1 MLSMEAKT
9 PQALYMAILQV
20 FNAAIKLN
28 GPTGNPSLDLTLNQI
43 RPVSPRGQLTLEAC
57 NFVGIVNEPSSD
69 PIKTLD
75 PVRNEKIE
83 KYTKAEFE
91 LYAKGETRAS
101 EFAKAAPFWREIAN
115 LDGTVNSCY
124 GHLLWFAKLPGT
136 HTTSWEWALESLKR
150 DRESRQAFVRF
161 SQSHHQYFHNKD
173 QVCTMHGN
181 FLIRD
186 GFLNFTIVMR
196 SNDVV
201 KGLVY
206 DMPWFCH
213 IHARMCDELL
223 ETYPDLKLG
232 QYTHFVH
239 SLHVYERDFPL
250 IQSMLGEPV

>member
-1 MLSMEAKT
+1 MEAKT

-20 FNAAIKLN
+20 FNAAIKSG

-57 NFVGIVNEPSSD
+57 NFVGIVNEPSPD

-75 PVRNEKIE
+75 EARNFKIE
-83 KYTKAEFE
+83 RYTKAEFE

-124 GHLLWFAKLPGT
+124 GHLIWYNKSCRNHLTP
-136 HTTSWEWALESLKR
+136 WEWAKRSLED

-161 SQSHHQYFHNKD
+161 SQPYHQYFSNKD

-186 GFLNFTIVMR
+186 GYLNLTMVMR

-213 IHARMCDELL
+213 VHARMHGELL
-223 ETYPDLKLG
+223 ATYPDLKLG